1 MEWEK
6 REKREKK
13 KRKRLLRF
21 KILIHQFSGEVLK
34 TLIKV
39 GMQTIPREVFIHVH
53 GMYAESGK
61 EKGKN

>member
-1 MEWEK
+1 MGEE
-6 REKREKK
+6 REKREK